1 MRNKRIKYIFIMI
14 ILFLSAAAAVA
25 FADDES
31 VFMRNRTKD
40 TLTGDTLL
48 VKNIDYFA
56 ALGISAPMTELAA
69 IDFSTE
75 SLDGD
80 FVNLFD
86 FKGKVIF
93 LNFWATWCGPCKA
106 EVADIDKLWD
116 TLKDEDFVVIAV
128 DLREKKK
135 KVRAFM
141 EEHGI
146 DFPVYLDPSGKISN
160 IYSVGGIPTTY
171 IIDPDG
177 NVVGRAVGPREWGG
191 EESIEFMR
199 SLMSGKDNT

>member
-1 MRNKRIKYIFIMI
+1 MRKKRIKDIFII
-14 ILFLSAAAAVA
+14 VFLFLPAAAAVVY
-25 FADDES
+25 ADDEAR
-31 VFMRNRTKD
+31 FMRNRTNE
-40 TLTGDTLL
+40 TLMEDTLL

-56 ALGISAPMTELAA
+56 TLGISKPATELAA
-69 IDFSTE
+69 IDFSVE
-75 SLDGD
+75 SLDGEM
-80 FVNLFD
+80 VNLFD
-86 FKGKVIF
+86 FKGKVVF

-106 EVADIDKLWD
+106 EVKDIDRLWD
-116 TLKDEDFVVIAV
+116 TLKDENFVVIAV

-141 EEHGI
+141 DEYGI
-146 DFPVYLDPSGKISN
+146 DFPVYLDPSGKISSM
-160 IYSVGGIPTTY
+160 YSVGGIPTTY

-199 SLMSGKDNT
+199 SLMRGKEKT